1 MKMKKIILGLAVS
14 ATMLTTSCDMDTTNY
29 GIIDQ
34 GNAIESVDDCHSF
47 VNGIYTYLR
56 AKGSGTWLN
65 NQDIQMDQFVGLVDN
80 GNRHG
85 LMSDGTF
92 TASDQDL
99 TNLFYNLYIQ
109 VKAANYFVPKAD
121 ALLENPAISDT
132 DKARIK
138 YYKATAMFAR
148 AYAYWYLF
156 DKYVDYKESDLDAP
170 AKGLPIELTYNP
182 SGDRSTYVGRST
194 IRETVTYINGQ
205 LKDAYDLMTEYE
217 TNVSAA
223 NCNPNAIYVSSYA
236 IAALQAR
243 FALLTEDYATALD
256 KAELVINS
264 DKYEL
269 CDIDAYADMWVN
281 DESSELIL
289 VGSAQ
294 RGEGGVDVGTAY
306 YTNNRKETSDYIPT
320 FDVLMSYD
328 DGDCRFDAF
337 FELYDMVVGGN
348 NYYAFAF
355 TKFPGNPA
363 LDTNTGVNSCLQKAK
378 LFRLSEMYLVAAEAA
393 AMPGTQKN
401 ETKANSYLNDLRT
414 KRIQGYEAVTYSGN
428 ALINAIRAE
437 RGKELIGEGFR
448 LSDIRRWGNGFTREA
463 GFENFAGTS
472 LAPLADIMEV
482 VLNKTNN
489 VSYQAGDYRLIWPI
503 PTREMQINP
512 QLAGQQNPR
521 Y

>member
-1 MKMKKIILGLAVS
+1 MKKIFLGLAVS

-29 GIIDQ
+29 GTIDQ
-34 GNAIESVDDCHSF
+34 GNAIESVEDCHSF

-85 LMSDGTF
+85 IMSDGTF
-92 TASDQDL
+92 TASDNDL
-99 TNLFYNLYIQ
+99 TTLFYNLYIQ
-109 VKAANYFVPKAD
+109 IKAVNYFVPKAD
-121 ALLENPAISDT
+121 ALLEDPAISDA
-132 DKARIK
+132 DKAQIK
-138 YYKATAMFAR
+138 YYKSTAMFAR

-156 DKYVDYKESDLDAP
+156 DKYVDYKASELDAP
-170 AKGLPIELTYNP
+170 AKGLPIETSYNP

-194 IRETVTYINGQ
+194 IRETVEYINGQ
-205 LKDAYDLMTEYE
+205 LKDAYDLMKEYE

-243 FALLTEDYATALD
+243 FALLTEDYTTALA

-264 DKYEL
+264 GNYDL
-269 CDIDAYADMWVN
+269 CDVSSYKDMWTN
-281 DESSELIL
+281 DEGPELIL

-306 YTNNRKETSDYIPT
+306 YTNNKKETSDYIPT
-320 FDVLMSYD
+320 FDVLMSYG
-328 DGDCRFDAF
+328 DGDCRFEAF
-337 FELYDMVVGGN
+337 FEAYQMVISGN
-348 NYYAFAF
+348 EYVAFAF
-355 TKFPGNPA
+355 TKFPGNPI
-363 LDTNTGVNSCLQKAK
+363 LDTNTGVNSCLNKAK
-378 LFRLSEMYLVAAEAA
+378 LFRLSELYLIAAEAA
-393 AMPGTQKN
+393 AMAPAKD
-401 ETKANSYLNDLRT
+401 ETKANAYLNDLRG
-414 KRIQGYEAVTYSGN
+414 KRIENYEPLTYSGN
-428 ALINAIRAE
+428 ALVNAIREE

-448 LSDIRRWGNGFTREA
+448 LSDLRRWGNGFTREA
-463 GFENFAGTS
+463 GFENFAGS
-472 LAPLADIMEV
+472 QLAVLADIMEV

-489 VSYQAGDYRLIWPI
+489 VSYQPNDHRFIWPI
-503 PTREMQINP
+503 PTREMQTNP
-512 QLAGQQNPR
+512 QLEGQQNPG